1 MRIRRS
7 NAGGDKRLYLASL
20 NPDLE
25 KEILLPKVPDNFLT
39 RGKFEDWQIKR
50 ICLYEN
56 IDDALSGLLQQKLG
70 DNLVYI
76 YEPVACKFENLIKP
90 GITAVPY
97 ILALPEWWY
106 CNSLRVR
113 LTHVI
118 QVDKEK
124 EPLKFRYGPRQKEEK
139 ILRWA
144 WKEKLDKYGKTMVI
158 KRFSEKKEDE
168 KLDKNKGIILG
179 ATGAVL
185 IGNKIL
191 KSARLK
197 NTENT
202 VKKQLENNK
211 LSNYLKEDKG
221 ILGKILGGKKL
232 NSDATAEWRY
242 QGSKI
247 RTEGE
252 KQLGKITKQHKKAAA
267 VIGGVALGA
276 LMTNKLI
283 KKDKEK
289 KKGQKNDK

>member
-56 IDDALSGLLQQKLG
+56 IDDALSGLLQQRLG

-144 WKEKLDKYGKTMVI
+144 WKEKLNKYGKTMVI

-168 KLDKNKGIILG
+168 KLDKNEGLILG
-179 ATGAVL
+179 ATGAAL
-185 IGNKIL
+185 IGNKVL
-191 KSARLK
+191 KNTRLK

-221 ILGKILGGKKL
+221 FLGKILGGKKL

-267 VIGGVALGA
+267 VMGGVALGA
-276 LMTNKLI
+276 LAANKLI
-283 KKDKEK
+283 KKAKE
-289 KKGQKNDK
+289 KGQKNDK